1 MSEYEFVSGSPEQV
15 EVFLDLQRILV
26 RLYNE
31 WPGDTAIAVYAAALG
46 CVSAMIELQFKR
58 HMEECETC
66 RKEYGGITLN
76 LADVAQ
82 SNFIH
87 YYELELEQA
96 VIDQQAAAAL
106 VKGFFEKGKHT

>member
-15 EVFLDLQRILV
+15 EVFMDLQRILV

-46 CVSAMIELQFKR
+46 CVSAMIETQFKR
-58 HMEECETC
+58 HMEECEVC
-66 RKEYGGITLN
+66 RKEYKGVTLN
-76 LADVAQ
+76 LSDVAR

-87 YYELELEQA
+87 YFEMELEQA
-96 VIDQQAAAAL
+96 VIDQQAATEL
-106 VKGFFEKGKHT
+106 VKDFFAKGKH